1 MKKQYF
7 LILLLLAFT
16 LTGCP
21 HSNGTDTPE
30 TPAVPETPVTPANTS
45 TCELAGNTYS
55 RYEDGYNSLWNETWV
70 YSFGNDKLTFTYRY
84 EDTYGDTGIQS
95 SETVFSYTFNTEK
108 QELYLTVDKVSDGTI
123 NKYLCSAG
131 EIEEGEMFYFT
142 PETSNTAEISQKIAQ
157 LYESYKNVTLEVFN
171 DWNDTSY
178 ISWAEAAEGELLA
191 PIAKEFRKILIVKY
205 TLDDDKLTFNSIL
218 PPEATAE
225 KFLNGLY
232 STTTGAF
239 PSFYFEESHE
249 LIDFIISATDSEI
262 TCYGSEYSYTAD
274 FSSDPK
280 TVTII
285 LDEGDLSTYTITS
298 ETSEMFTKQ

>member
-1 MKKQYF
+1 MKKHYF

-21 HSNGTDTPE
+21 HSNGTDTP
-30 TPAVPETPVTPANTS
+30 AAPETPGTPANTS

-84 EDTYGDTGIQS
+84 EDTYEGRETKS

-108 QELYLTVDKVSDGTI
+108 QELYLTVDKVSDGVI

-142 PETSNTAEISQKIAQ
+142 PETSNIAEISQKIASEFENDS
-157 LYESYKNVTLEVFN
+157 YETLESLN
-171 DWNDTSY
+171 EWRGTSY
-178 ISWAEAAEGELLA
+178 TSWVEAAEGELVA
-191 PIAKEFRKILIVKY
+191 PIAKEFRKILTVKY

-239 PSFYFEESHE
+239 PSFYFEDYYEG
-249 LIDFIISATDSEI
+249 IDSIISATDSEI
-262 TCYGSEYSYTAD
+262 TLDGSVYSYTAD

-285 LDEGDLSTYTITS
+285 WDEEDRFTYTITS
-298 ETSEMFTKQ
+298 ETSETFIKQ